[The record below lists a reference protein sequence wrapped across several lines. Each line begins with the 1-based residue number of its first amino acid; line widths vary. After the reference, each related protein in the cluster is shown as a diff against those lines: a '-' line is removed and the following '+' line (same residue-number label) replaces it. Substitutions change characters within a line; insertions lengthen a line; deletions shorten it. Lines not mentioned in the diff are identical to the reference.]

1 MTEAELEAMWVHI
14 AEAWT
19 GLGSNEPLWSVLSD
33 PRYLTKSRPTPDAVK
48 DFYES
53 GRGDRDYLLS
63 FLGRAGIANNRFP
76 VVAEYGCGV
85 GRTTRWLAGSFD
97 HIRAID
103 ISTSHLAMA
112 RAHLAESDVTN
123 VNFHHLAGRDGL
135 SHLAGVD
142 LFFSIIVLQH
152 NPPPLILDILDR
164 AFAGLN
170 PGGVAFFQVPIYSID
185 YEFSVGPYLQKT
197 ASKKSMEGHFVP
209 QVEIFKL
216 ACVFRRSR
224 PVIPLEL
231 GHLVR
236 TKPAGYSDSFRPGW
250 RRPLTDSRLP
260 LRRQGGQ
267 AEASAAVLFLRSES
281 PLSLRR

>member
-1 MTEAELEAMWVHI
+1 MAVETAVTEAELEAMWTHI

-19 GLGSNEPLWSVLSD
+19 GLGNNEPLWSVLSD
-33 PRYLTKSRPTPDAVK
+33 PRYLTKSRPTLDAVK
-48 DFYES
+48 GFYDS
-53 GRGDRDYLLS
+53 GRGDRDYLFS
-63 FLGRAGIANNRFP
+63 FLGRAGLASNRFP

-112 RAHLAESDVTN
+112 RTHLDESEVTN
-123 VNFHHLAGRDGL
+123 VSFHHLAGREGL

-142 LFFSIIVLQH
+142 LFFSVLVLQH

-170 PGGVAFFQVPIYSID
+170 PGGVAFFQLPTYSID
-185 YEFSVGPYLQKT
+185 YDFSVSPYLQKT

-216 ACVFRRSR
+216 AQQHGLSVLEVRQDHCIGFAET
-224 PVIPLEL
+224 VISN
-231 GHLVR
+231 
-236 TKPAGYSDSFRPGW
+236 T
-250 RRPLTDSRLP
+250 
-260 LRRQGGQ
+260 
-267 AEASAAVLFLRSES
+267 FLMQKT
-281 PLSLRR
+281 